1 MKVVTTPRLPARDE
15 EVVIVLCSI
24 GVFDLP
30 RLCGDIEK
38 LMMASSTA
46 PEEPSS
52 CYWRLCL
59 YGFYSNSQDEVE
71 RENVDVILE
80 EATEPSKNGYKQNLS
95 SIYKSIKNK
104 RTKRKQKNVEN
115 LISKEEE
122 AEYDGDDDSTAA
134 SSSNDDVS
142 RPDDEEE
149 EYDDLE
155 QGPSHSTPFHHH
167 PHKQN
172 VKLVS
177 ILRNPQQ
184 KSKKKHFFGKKQKR
198 RRRKHVT
205 WKDGGAQEEEEEEE
219 EEEDDDDS
227 EYENP
232 NITKVIDEWRVAEWW

>member
-1 MKVVTTPRLPARDE
+1 
-15 EVVIVLCSI
+15 
-24 GVFDLP
+24 
-30 RLCGDIEK
+30 
-38 LMMASSTA
+38 MMASSTA
-46 PEEPSS
+46 PEEPPS

-59 YGFYSNSQDEVE
+59 YGFNSQDEEVIE
-71 RENVDVILE
+71 RGNSVAVILE
-80 EATEPSKNGYKQNLS
+80 EVTTETSKNGYKQNLN

-115 LISKEEE
+115 FLTSKEEE

-134 SSSNDDVS
+134 SSS
-142 RPDDEEE
+142 DDESCSDDSE

-155 QGPSHSTPFHHH
+155 QGPSNSTPFHH

-205 WKDGGAQEEEEEEE
+205 WKDGGAQEEEEYEE
-219 EEEDDDDS
+219 DDDS

-232 NITKVIDEWRVAEWW
+232 NVTKMIDEWRFAEC

>member
-1 MKVVTTPRLPARDE
+1 
-15 EVVIVLCSI
+15 
-24 GVFDLP
+24 
-30 RLCGDIEK
+30 
-38 LMMASSTA
+38 MASSTA
-46 PEEPSS
+46 SEEPSS
-52 CYWRLCL
+52 CSWRLCL
-59 YGFYSNSQDEVE
+59 CGFHSNSQDEVE

-80 EATEPSKNGYKQNLS
+80 EATEPSKNGYKQNLNN
-95 SIYKSIKNK
+95 IYKSIKNK

-134 SSSNDDVS
+134 SSSNDNES
-142 RPDDEEE
+142 CYDDEEV
-149 EYDDLE
+149 YDDLE
-155 QGPSHSTPFHHH
+155 QGPSHCTPFHY

-205 WKDGGAQEEEEEEE
+205 WKDGGAQEEEY
-219 EEEDDDDS
+219 EEDDDR
-227 EYENP
+227 EYGNP
-232 NITKVIDEWRVAEWW
+232 NVSKMMIDEWRFAEC